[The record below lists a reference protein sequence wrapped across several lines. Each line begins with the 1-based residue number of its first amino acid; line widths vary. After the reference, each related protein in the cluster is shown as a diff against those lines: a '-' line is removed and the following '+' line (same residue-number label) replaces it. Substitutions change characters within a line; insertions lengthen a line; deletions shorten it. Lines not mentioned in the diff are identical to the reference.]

1 VRGDALSGGPLH
13 LAKFGAD
20 AGPATANT
28 AGWYTVGV
36 LTVAYV
42 FSFIDRSILALL
54 VGPIR
59 ADLGISD
66 TQISLLH
73 GLAFAI
79 FYTLLGVP
87 VASLADR
94 RNRRNLIAIGVA
106 FWSLATAAC
115 GLARNFWQLFV
126 ARVGVGVGEA
136 ALSPAA
142 YSMIADSFPANRL
155 GRALSVYT
163 LGAFAGM
170 GLAFVIGGAVISS
183 VATGSNVILPLV
195 GALRPWQLVFF
206 IVGLPGLLVA
216 VWILTLTEPVR
227 RDVTLAGEA
236 SGLKPLRR
244 YMRAHWRAY
253 TAHLAGFAL
262 LGIVLNSL
270 TAWTPTLWIRN
281 FGLTPGEAGL
291 RLGLL
296 IVLFGTSGVIAGGWW
311 SDREQRLGRVDGPMR
326 AGVVSAM
333 GALLFGAIAPIATN
347 LDLMLLLYAP
357 LVFFSTFAWGAAP
370 AAVQIMTPGPM
381 RAVASAIYLFFLNL
395 VGMGLG
401 PLFTATATD
410 YIFGDD
416 LAVGM
421 SLALVVSAA
430 AGLSAVLLAWG
441 CRHFR
446 AIKVPDT

>member
-1 VRGDALSGGPLH
+1 LRTD
-13 LAKFGAD
+13 
-20 AGPATANT
+20 PAHTEPAIT
-28 AGWYTVGV
+28 DKTGWYTVGV

-42 FSFIDRSILALL
+42 FSFIDRSIIALL

-66 TQISLLH
+66 TQIGLLH

-79 FYTLLGVP
+79 FYTLLGIP

-115 GLARNFWQLFV
+115 GVTRNFWQLFV

-142 YSMIADSFPANRL
+142 YSMIADSFAANRL

-170 GLAFVIGGAVISS
+170 GLAFVIGGAVISG
-183 VATGSNVILPLV
+183 VATGSTVVLPLV

-216 VWILTLTEPVR
+216 LWILTLTEPVR
-227 RDVTLAGEA
+227 REVVPAGQEP
-236 SGLKPLRR
+236 GLRPLLRF
-244 YMRAHWRAY
+244 MRAHWRAF

-291 RLGLL
+291 RLGML
-296 IVLFGTSGVIAGGWW
+296 IVIFGTGGVIAGGWW

-326 AGVVSAM
+326 AGVVSAV
-333 GALLFGAIAPIATN
+333 GSLLFGAMAPIATHLN
-347 LDLMLLLYAP
+347 VMLLLYAP

-401 PLFTATATD
+401 PLFTATVTD
-410 YIFGDD
+410 YVFGDD
-416 LAVGM
+416 LAVGK
-421 SLALVVSAA
+421 SLALVASTA
-430 AGLSAVLLAWG
+430 AGLSALLLVWG

-446 AIKVPDT
+446 AVKVPDT

>member
-1 VRGDALSGGPLH
+1 MRGNALSRDPPHGKEF
-13 LAKFGAD
+13 AVGAD
-20 AGPATANT
+20 PGVANK

-42 FSFIDRSILALL
+42 FSFIDRSIIALL

-66 TQISLLH
+66 TQIGLLH
-73 GLAFAI
+73 GLAFAV
-79 FYTLLGVP
+79 FYTLLGIP

-142 YSMIADSFPANRL
+142 YSMIADSFPASRL

-183 VATGSNVILPLV
+183 VASGSAVVLPLV
-195 GALRPWQLVFF
+195 GALRPWQMVFF

-216 VWILTLTEPVR
+216 LWVLTLTEPVR
-227 RDVTLAGEA
+227 REAAPAGNEP
-236 SGLKPLRR
+236 GLKLLLR

-253 TAHLAGFAL
+253 AAHLAGFAL

-296 IVLFGTSGVIAGGWW
+296 IVIFGTGGVIAGGWW
-311 SDREQRLGRVDGPMR
+311 SDREQRAGRVDGPMR

-333 GALLFGAIAPIATN
+333 GSLVFGAVAPVAIK

-370 AAVQIMTPGPM
+370 AAVQMMTPGPM
-381 RAVASAIYLFFLNL
+381 RAMASAIYLFFLNL

-401 PLFTATATD
+401 PLFTATVTD
-410 YIFGDD
+410 YVFRDD
-416 LAVGM
+416 LAVGK
-421 SLALVVSAA
+421 SLALVVSASA
-430 AGLSAVLLAWG
+430 ALSALLLAWG

-446 AIKVPDT
+446 AIRVPF